1 MYFLESAISI
11 NFLRMTT
18 VKALQFH
25 RRAQY
30 GNHLVNSMFSVCQIL
45 KIASF
50 FQLKESVG
58 VPDDVK

>member
-1 MYFLESAISI
+1 
-11 NFLRMTT
+11 MTT